1 QPLIIG
7 EIYAEF
13 GGTARIYLIN
23 NNRSDFQRPSTDL
36 YVINI
41 SIIWHS
47 SIKTTKSVGKYVPAG
62 EKVDLGI
69 WNFETPA
76 RGGTYLYNFEL
87 TVFGKD
93 LSTGNWAGPR
103 NLTFKE
109 SEIEV
114 LPLGSPYKNKVIAN
128 EKNIYSEINILA
140 RPTPTV
146 ERKLE
151 DIRANT
157 TRGYTTLLLLGI
169 FEFVCGIEYAQEPNG
184 TDYWQTPDE
193 TMGLGAG
200 DCEDFAILIASLVSA
215 AGGTVRFCYTSNHA
229 FAVVYVGKNFS
240 EIERAVEG
248 FYFQRMN
255 MVFLKDEF
263 GYWVVADPAGEPYL
277 GGLPVSGIPTG
288 KNNGTWDWHLNSTFL
303 GVIDVTLKDYKPFS
317 SYLLYIYVA
326 LVVIF
331 GIIAGTLVYVYSGPR
346 CIHCGKRIKRQEVVG
361 CYNCDASYHF
371 ACHSTLYF
379 CRNCNAPFREIP
391 VQAPTLTPKEIYSTN
406 SMDSTNRVWEAKNEE
421 KMG

>member
-1 QPLIIG
+1 MWKKILPWLLFLSFSFPCVSGFELFTDTPPAFTEEDLRVPEYVEFNHTPEPPPAPTQDIFPVVNCKLQPLIIG

-229 FAVVYVGKNFS
+229 FA
-240 EIERAVEG
+240 
-248 FYFQRMN
+248 
-255 MVFLKDEF
+255 
-263 GYWVVADPAGEPYL
+263 
-277 GGLPVSGIPTG
+277 
-288 KNNGTWDWHLNSTFL
+288 
-303 GVIDVTLKDYKPFS
+303 
-317 SYLLYIYVA
+317 
-326 LVVIF
+326 
-331 GIIAGTLVYVYSGPR
+331 
-346 CIHCGKRIKRQEVVG
+346 
-361 CYNCDASYHF
+361 
-371 ACHSTLYF
+371 
-379 CRNCNAPFREIP
+379 
-391 VQAPTLTPKEIYSTN
+391 
-406 SMDSTNRVWEAKNEE
+406 
-421 KMG
+421 